1 MEIIHCLLDESNAT
15 MLHGASLG
23 ARVAATGKAHLW
35 SERAGNNVDTVVIH
49 YTSAVNIAPDDPF
62 SRERILGIFCDYG
75 VSSHYLIERDGVTV
89 LLVPEAMKAWHA
101 GGSIMPSGDDRTGV
115 NEFSI
120 GIELAATATSGF
132 TAKQHDALVRLCLD
146 MEQRYF
152 RTFVYVGH
160 EDIAGA
166 RAVARGLRKDMK
178 VDPGALF
185 DWSNFRMR
193 LEQGRRGPSA

>member
-1 MEIIHCLLDESNAT
+1 
-15 MLHGASLG
+15 
-23 ARVAATGKAHLW
+23 
-35 SERAGNNVDTVVIH
+35 
-49 YTSAVNIAPDDPF
+49 
-62 SRERILGIFCDYG
+62 
-75 VSSHYLIERDGVTV
+75 
-89 LLVPEAMKAWHA
+89 VPEAMKAWHA

-166 RAVARGLRKDMK
+166 RAVTRGLRKDIK

>member
-1 MEIIHCLLDESNAT
+1 MDIVHCLLDETNAT
-15 MLHGASLG
+15 NLYGTSLG
-23 ARVAATGKAHLW
+23 ARVASTGKAHLW
-35 SERAGNNVDTVVIH
+35 SERSGNSVDTVVIH
-49 YTSAVNIAPDDPF
+49 YTSAVNLAPDDPF
-62 SRERILGIFCDYG
+62 SRERILGIFCDFG
-75 VSSHYLIERDGVTV
+75 VSSHYLIERDGTTL
-89 LLVPEAMKAWHA
+89 LLVPETMKAWHA

-132 TAKQHDALVRLCLD
+132 TTKQCDALVRLCLD
-146 MEQRYF
+146 MEQRYG

-160 EDIAGA
+160 EDVAGA
-166 RAVARGLRKDMK
+166 RAVTLKLRKDIK

-193 LEQGRRGPSA
+193 LEQGRQGPSA

>member
-1 MEIIHCLLDESNAT
+1 MNIIHFLLDETNTMMLRGAT
-15 MLHGASLG
+15 VG
-23 ARVAATGKAHLW
+23 ARVAATGKTHLW
-35 SERAGNNVDTVVIH
+35 SERSGNTIDTVVIH
-49 YTSAVNIAPDDPF
+49 YTSAVNLAPDDPF
-62 SRERILGIFCDYG
+62 DRECVLEIFCDYG
-75 VSSHYLIERDGVTV
+75 VSSHYLIERDGATL

-132 TAKQHDALVRLCLD
+132 TADQYDALVRLCLD
-146 MEQRYF
+146 MEHRRGRQ
-152 RTFVYVGH
+152 FVYVGH

-166 RAVARGLRKDMK
+166 RAVTLGLRKDIK

-185 DWSNFRMR
+185 DWTNFRMR
-193 LEQGRRGPSA
+193 LEQGRQEPSA